1 MMKQVLS
8 QLHNIIN
15 ELQDNN
21 LVKEARV
28 LDQVFTKLADR
39 GERWVEVLQNTDRPA
54 LTDENGEPDLSITDF
69 SLGRREDFIIQNST
83 AYQKLRDK
91 WLRARDAYVAS
102 KKLSFMGNRANQN
115 KLIST
120 YPNELRENKLR
131 AKWLAAEED
140 LEIWYIGAFIQVKDN
155 KPVPQIE
162 KLPIIDITDE
172 KRNRKKPVVNPIR
185 ETSLETRTVSKPQ
198 SKPDSSEPVQQN
210 APSKPMAK
218 PEAKPVAKP
227 SAPKPQPVKQQKLQ
241 EQVMPTQNNL
251 TKDQIYFKAQM
262 HAVDYEAK
270 VKELGSKSKAYNV
283 MQAEVFNSDKTKGK
297 SIYKEWQK
305 LVGVDTE
312 IYPEKTPE
320 FTYDPIIDSKYSPAG
335 PEFEAFEASK
345 YFEEYKSKI
354 DAFGSK
360 QKAYND
366 MQAKVYNADKTRG
379 KKIYNEWLKLVDS
392 KSV

>member
-15 ELQDNN
+15 ELQNNN
-21 LVKEARV
+21 LVKEAKV

-83 AYQKLRDK
+83 AYQKLRNK

-162 KLPIIDITDE
+162 KLPIVDITDE
-172 KRNRKKPVVNPIR
+172 KRNRKRPVVNPIR
-185 ETSLETRTVSKPQ
+185 ETSLETKTVSKPQ
-198 SKPDSSEPVQQN
+198 SKPDSSKPVQQN

-218 PEAKPVAKP
+218 P
-227 SAPKPQPVKQQKLQ
+227 SAPKPQSVKKEELQ

-262 HAVDYEAK
+262 HAVNYEAK

-283 MQAEVFNSDKTKGK
+283 MYPEVYNADKTKGK
-297 SIYKEWQK
+297 SIIKEWQK
-305 LVGVDTE
+305 LIGLDTKMS
-312 IYPEKTPE
+312 PEKTPE
-320 FTYDPIIDSKYSPAG
+320 FTYDPIIDSKYSPTG
-335 PEFEAFEASK
+335 PEFEAFEASN

-360 QKAYND
+360 AKAYAD
-366 MQAKVYNADKTRG
+366 MQAKVYNADKTKG
-379 KKIYNEWLKLVDS
+379 KKIYLEWQKLVDS

>member
-1 MMKQVLS
+1 MKQVLS
-8 QLHNIIN
+8 QLHYIIN

-21 LVKEARV
+21 LVKEAKV

-54 LTDENGEPDLSITDF
+54 LTDENGEPDLSINDF
-69 SLGRREDFIIQNST
+69 SLGRREDAIIQHST
-83 AYQKLRDK
+83 AYQKLRNK
-91 WLRARDAYVAS
+91 WLRARDAYEAS
-102 KKLSFMGNRANQN
+102 KKLSLMGNYVNQN
-115 KLIST
+115 KLFST
-120 YPNELRENKLR
+120 YPNELRQNRLR
-131 AKWLAAEED
+131 AKWLAAQED

-155 KPVPQIE
+155 KPVPQIMNLE
-162 KLPIIDITDE
+162 LEDITDQ

-198 SKPDSSEPVQQN
+198 LKPDSSKPVQQN
-210 APSKPMAK
+210 APSKPMT
-218 PEAKPVAKP
+218 KPVEKP
-227 SAPKPQPVKQQKLQ
+227 SAPKPQSVKKQELK

-283 MQAEVFNSDKTKGK
+283 MQSEVFNSDKTKGK

-305 LVGVDTE
+305 LIGVDTE

-335 PEFEAFEASK
+335 PEFEAFEASN

-354 DAFGSK
+354 DAWGK
-360 QKAYND
+360 AKAYAD
-366 MQAKVYNADKTRG
+366 MQAKVYNADKTKG
-379 KKIYNEWLKLVDS
+379 KKIYNEWQKLVDS
-392 KSV
+392 KSE